1 MRSKNSLVNIV
12 FGIGGK
18 FLTIFT
24 QFFVRTIFIHYLG
37 SEYLGVNGLFT
48 NILSILSLAELGI
61 GNAIIFSLYKP
72 LAQKDNKKVK
82 ALMGL
87 YEKSYRI
94 IAIIVLTLGLLLVPF
109 LKYIIKN
116 PPNINENLILIY
128 VLFLLNSVISYLF
141 AYKRSLIIADQKEYI
156 VTIITNIF
164 NLLSSILQIIML
176 IVTKSF
182 INYLIVQIV
191 STIITN
197 IYISSKADK
206 IYPMLKNKDREC
218 LDKEEMYNIFKN
230 VKALIIYKVGTLLT
244 VGLDNIVISTFVG
257 VITVG
262 IYSNYTMIVNSI
274 NSILNQVFN
283 ALTAS
288 VGNLN
293 AGDDVEKKEFMYH
306 ILLFTAFWLYG
317 FCTICLYVLI
327 NPFIEIWAGSD
338 YLLGTA
344 TTLAIVL
351 NFYFLGMNN
360 PTMIFRNTL
369 GLYIQG
375 KYRPIIGAII
385 NIIISLLF
393 VNRYGIL
400 GVVLGTLVSRILVLS
415 WYEPR
420 IIYKNTFN
428 KSASVYLYRYII
440 YTITVLIVGL
450 ISNILLS
457 NLTIRLGLMGLNAFI
472 TKLIGCIFI
481 TNIIFYVLYWRTREF
496 KYLKMQATNLKNKLI
511 KSKKIKEMTI

>member
-1 MRSKNSLVNIV
+1 MRIKNSLINIF
-12 FGIGGK
+12 FGLGGQ
-18 FLTIFT
+18 LLSIFT
-24 QFFVRTIFIHYLG
+24 QFFVRTIFIYCLG
-37 SEYLGVNGLFT
+37 SEYLGVNGLFV

-72 LAQKDNKKVK
+72 LAQKDNKKIK
-82 ALMGL
+82 ALMAL

-94 IAIIVLTLGLLLVPF
+94 IAVVVLTLGLLLVPF

-116 PPNINENLILIY
+116 PPNIDENLTLIY
-128 VLFLLNSVISYLF
+128 LLFLLNSVISYLF
-141 AYKRSLIIADQKEYI
+141 AYKRSLIIANQKEYI
-156 VTIITNIF
+156 VTIITNLF
-164 NLLSSILQIIML
+164 NLLFAIVQVYVL
-176 IVTKSF
+176 IFTKSF

-191 STIITN
+191 STMITN
-197 IYISSKADK
+197 IFIAHRADK
-206 IYPMLKNKDREC
+206 MYPILKNKEKEY
-218 LDKEEMYNIFKN
+218 LEKEEKDSIFKN

-244 VGLDNIVISTFVG
+244 IGLDNIIISTFVG
-257 VITVG
+257 IVQVG
-262 IYSNYTMIVNSI
+262 IYSNYIMIVDKI
-274 NSILNQVFN
+274 NGILSQVFN

-293 AGDDVEKKEFMYH
+293 AGEDIEKKEFMYH

-327 NPFIEIWAGSD
+327 NHFIEIWVGSD

-344 TTLAIVL
+344 TTLTIGL

-385 NIIISLLF
+385 NMIVSLSL
-393 VNRYGIL
+393 VGKYGVF
-400 GVVLGTLVSRILVLS
+400 GVVLGTLMSRILVLV

-420 IIYKNTFN
+420 IIYKNAFN
-428 KSASVYLYRYII
+428 KSSSVYFYRYIL

-457 NLTIRLGLMGLNAFI
+457 NLVKILGVTMLNAFI
-472 TKLIGCIFI
+472 IKFIGCI
-481 TNIIFYVLYWRTREF
+481 IIPNVIFCVLYCRTREF
-496 KYLKMQATNLKNKLI
+496 KYLKMQVTNVRNKLI
-511 KSKKIKEMTI
+511 KNKKIKELSM